1 MADVIQDVE
10 GQVVAGAGGQIF
22 AQLLKQYREECRV
35 SQSRLAEI
43 AKFDHSY
50 VSRLESGNRTPTRE
64 AVVKLAEALGLA
76 PEQRDNLLA
85 AAGYMPQRIESL
97 LADEPV
103 LSEVLRLLQS
113 RDVPEAIRHD
123 VRQMLQLVVKQARF
137 AARGWPSGPDTSPDA
152 IAAD

>member
-1 MADVIQDVE
+1 MSVDTA
-10 GQVVAGAGGQIF
+10 VAAGGEQLF
-22 AQLLKQYREECRV
+22 AQLLKQFREVGRV

-43 AKFDHSY
+43 AGFDHSY

-64 AVVKLAEALGLA
+64 AVAKLADALQLT
-76 PEQRDNLLA
+76 PEQRDSLLA
-85 AAGYMPQRIESL
+85 SAGYMPQRVESL

-103 LSEVLRLLQS
+103 LTEVLRLLQS

-137 AARGWPSGPDTSPDA
+137 AALGWPSGPDPSPDE
-152 IAAD
+152 ILAAD